1 MTSVINEPDVD
12 FHLKLNEHSF
22 HIPYEQLQKNTRYIS
37 KLIEKETAELDAKY
51 AKLNEL
57 LKSGNIEDDKK
68 ALQDLKDIIRN
79 VEIFEKRLEKR
90 LNEDIPV
97 LERIEA
103 RINFFKEL
111 EEAKSH
117 VSDVTPLISWYQKFT
132 NILIGDYL
140 TRHSLGEGSENGS
153 MAGVNF
159 LKQEGLQELLDTD
172 ILLTGNRIST
182 ALTENNDLTPLLDW
196 INDSKVYLKKHS
208 SRLEFE
214 ARFQQYIELLKCSKY
229 EEAIKC
235 FQTFLLKFVD
245 TNFTELTHASG
256 MLLSIKYCQEIM
268 KHQKSTSQ
276 IDIVKDT
283 GKSNMFNNEVDAYR
297 YFFHKNPRMEEV
309 KKPDTF
315 DIRYT
320 SLNQNADF
328 EHYMKLLDKS
338 RWELL
343 NELFLK
349 DYYYMYGI
357 SQNDPLVIYL
367 SLGISTLKT
376 KECLHYRPL
385 AKSENP
391 KLDERIEEGVMVNS
405 CPVCDKTFAP
415 IAESLPYAHHTQ
427 SQLFDDPIMLPNG
440 NIYEASRLKKL
451 AKILADEQLISLK
464 DNEVID
470 PIDKQIYT
478 VEDFI
483 TMYPT

>member
-1 MTSVINEPDVD
+1 MD

-22 HIPYEQLQKNTRYIS
+22 HIPYEQLQKNTKHIS
-37 KLIEKETAELDAKY
+37 KLIEKETTELDEKY
-51 AKLNEL
+51 ALLNKLL
-57 LKSGNIEDDKK
+57 SSGDIEDDKK
-68 ALQDLKDIIRN
+68 ALQDLKEIIRS

-90 LNEDIPV
+90 LNEEIPI

-103 RINFFKEL
+103 RISFFKEL
-111 EEAKSH
+111 EEAKSQ
-117 VSDVTPLISWYQKFT
+117 VSDVNPLIAWYQKFT

-140 TRHSLGEGSENGS
+140 TRHSLGAESGDSS
-153 MAGVNF
+153 MSGVNF
-159 LKQEGLQELLDTD
+159 LRQEGLQDLLDTD

-182 ALTENNDLTPLLDW
+182 ALIEKNDLTPLLDW
-196 INDSKVYLKKHS
+196 INDSKIYLKKHS

-256 MLLSIKYCQEIM
+256 MLLSINYCQEIM
-268 KHQKSTSQ
+268 KRQNSASQ
-276 IDIVKDT
+276 SDNVKESSRGNT
-283 GKSNMFNNEVDAYR
+283 VMFNDETDAYR
-297 YFFHKNPRMEEV
+297 YFFHKSPRVSEV
-309 KKPDTF
+309 RKPDAF
-315 DIRYT
+315 DIRYM
-320 SLNQNADF
+320 SLSQNADF
-328 EHYMKLLDKS
+328 EHYMKLLDRN
-338 RWELL
+338 RWDLL

-349 DYYYMYGI
+349 DFYYMYGI

-376 KECLHYRPL
+376 KECLHYRQL
-385 AKSENP
+385 AKSDNP
-391 KLDERIEEGVMVNS
+391 KLDEKIEEGVLVNS

-415 IAESLPYAHHTQ
+415 IAETLPYAHHTQ

-440 NIYEASRLKKL
+440 NIYESNRLKKL
-451 AKILADEQLISLK
+451 AKMLAEEKLITLRP
-464 DNEVID
+464 NEVID

-478 VEDFI
+478 IDDFI